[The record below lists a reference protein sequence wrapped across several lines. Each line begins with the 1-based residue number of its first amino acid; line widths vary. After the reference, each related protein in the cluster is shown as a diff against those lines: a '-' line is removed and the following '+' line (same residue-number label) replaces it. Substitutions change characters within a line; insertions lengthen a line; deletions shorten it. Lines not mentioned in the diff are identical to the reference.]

1 METPVRQEA
10 DALMIERIVLIKLVD
25 EEIRRRPEI
34 AEYSRD
40 VLRLIPGVG
49 DVHVGL
55 PADEPSAAAWDLAL
69 VLRFRSLDDVEAYRV
84 HPDHRA
90 YVDSYLK
97 PRMVAITAWNF
108 EV

>member
-1 METPVRQEA
+1 
-10 DALMIERIVLIKLVD
+10 MIERIVLVKLTD
-25 EEIRRRPEI
+25 EEVKRRSKI
-34 AEYSRD
+34 ADHSRG
-40 VLRLIPGVG
+40 VLRLIPGVE

-55 PADEPSAAAWDLAL
+55 PADKPSAAAWDLSL

-97 PRMVAITAWNF
+97 PRMAAIKAWNF